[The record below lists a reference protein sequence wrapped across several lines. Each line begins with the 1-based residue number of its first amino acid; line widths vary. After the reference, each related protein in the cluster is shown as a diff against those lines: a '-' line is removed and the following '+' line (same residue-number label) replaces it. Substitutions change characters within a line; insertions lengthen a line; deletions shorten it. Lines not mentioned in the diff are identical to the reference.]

1 MRALEPAVADGVLAA
16 ADKVVGSQGD
26 SHARGSLVVVIFPVA
41 AVGALA
47 CVERHG
53 DVIEPPRCPAETL
66 QRGGGLLLAQRR
78 LEVDARF
85 LPLPSGQR
93 PPAGRE
99 GIDSLIANDT
109 HGVSPWCIRTEHAL
123 RSDRLSP

>member
-1 MRALEPAVADGVLAA
+1 MVSALEPAIGDGVLAA
-16 ADKVVGSQGD
+16 ADKVVGSQED
-26 SHARGSLVVVIFPVA
+26 SHARGGLVVSIFPVA

-53 DVIEPPRCPAETL
+53 DVIEPPRRPTETL
-66 QRGGGLLLAQRR
+66 QRCGGFLLAQRR

-93 PPAGRE
+93 PPASRKR
-99 GIDSLIANDT
+99 IDSLIANDT
-109 HGVSPWCIRTEHAL
+109 HSVSPW
-123 RSDRLSP
+123 